1 MMQLNIIG
9 VGIGAGAASAL
20 LFASVTSGSL
30 LSIFLFYIAPLPIL
44 IAVLGW
50 SHWAGMIAGIGA
62 ATALA
67 AIFGGVFFLAFMAG
81 TGLPAWWLGYL
92 AMLARPAPAVAPQG
106 SAPNAAPVALEWY
119 PPGRLVLWAS
129 AFAALVVIIGVLNL
143 GTDFES
149 YRAALHQAL
158 DRIIRFTGENGE
170 QTAPSTHAT
179 LINFLVLA
187 IPPAGAVLATI
198 TNVTNLWLAGRIV
211 KFSGRLQRP
220 WPDLPALSFPR
231 PAALAFVAVI
241 ALSFVGGLIGVVA
254 GVAASSLLIA
264 FGILGFAVLHSLTR
278 GMKGR
283 PLVLSASYASVAIF
297 GWPIL
302 ALCLLG
308 LADAVVDVRARATRK
323 RGPPATT

>member
-1 MMQLNIIG
+1 MIQNGLI
-9 VGIGAGAASAL
+9 GIGAGAASAL

-50 SHWAGMIAGIGA
+50 SHWAGMIAAIGA
-62 ATALA
+62 ATGLA

-92 AMLARPAPAVAPQG
+92 AMLARPAATGALHG
-106 SAPNAAPVALEWY
+106 SAQNAPAALEWY
-119 PPGRLVLWAS
+119 PAGRLVLWAS

-158 DRIIRFTGENGE
+158 DRIIRFTGDDGE
-170 QTAPSTHAT
+170 QTAPSTHAA
-179 LINFLVLA
+179 LIDFLVLA

-220 WPDLPALSFPR
+220 WPELPALSFPR
-231 PAALAFVAVI
+231 PAALAFVAAV
-241 ALSFVGGLIGVVA
+241 ALSFVGGLTGVLA
-254 GVAASSLLIA
+254 GVTASSLLIA

-308 LADAVVDVRARATRK
+308 LAEAVADVRARSARK